1 MFCIV
6 ADIFGNIR
14 NCFSAYNWVFM
25 AALWVAW
32 LVWDWFVDDLGGL
45 WVIWVVLDGLAALWL
60 VCGWFG
66 WFVGNLAG

>member
-6 ADIFGNIR
+6 TDVFGNIK
-14 NCFSAYNWVFM
+14 NWFWAYNWVFM

-32 LVWDWFVDDLGGL
+32 LVCDWFVDDLGGL
-45 WVIWVVLDGLAALWL
+45 WVIWVVLDGLAGLWL

-66 WFVGNLAG
+66 LFVGNLAG